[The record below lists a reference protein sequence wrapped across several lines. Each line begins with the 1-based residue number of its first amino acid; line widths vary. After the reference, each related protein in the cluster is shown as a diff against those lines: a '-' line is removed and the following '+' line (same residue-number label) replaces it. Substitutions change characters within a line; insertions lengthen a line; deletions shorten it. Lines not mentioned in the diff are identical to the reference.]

1 MNQKQTTFRLLL
13 GTACLIAMLAG
24 CRQRA
29 VVKPPQVKLATTVK
43 ETSPFDVA
51 MEFLNNLD
59 EYQPAQV
66 KMQILQNLREWSR
79 MEEAPVEWFAD
90 PMFRRLP
97 SDLKEMFSA
106 DGLATKVF
114 QPHDALELQQSVWLR
129 DIAKAVA
136 LQPLADP
143 NQREWLEQA
152 VADGKL
158 SSDDAEDLALA
169 CRLFDWTVRNIQ
181 LDPEEQEMD
190 ILGDERDKE
199 RRDRNTLRHQ
209 YYPWENILYGH
220 GDWLERSRVF
230 TLLARQFGINVVI
243 LQADRGDEPAQ
254 PWCNA
259 AMIGEELYL
268 FDGKL
273 GLPLPGKDESPF
285 GRLSDYKDA
294 PELLEPLNETGRYR
308 IVASDLKR
316 MVACIDATPAALSQ
330 RMKQIESRLSGDRK
344 LALTV
349 APSPIAVQLRSMGI
363 SSVEIWTFPYRGYQ
377 FLSKIQQD
385 PQQALQLLNVLNQES
400 STFENRGP
408 LLRGRLLH
416 LRGYYRGDHEKA
428 GATKMYM
435 QARMSKQELERF
447 NIPIEQVPPDSP
459 MLQNLP
465 QDPVER
471 AAMFRLRVQVA
482 RAMAVAGKD
491 RATYWLGL
499 LALDRHEYRVAGDFL
514 KLNADDEDS
523 AWRQGAVYGLA
534 RSLEAQGLAEGDEAK
549 IQEAIELYESL
560 PESPQHAG
568 NLMRA
573 QRLAASLGK

>member
-1 MNQKQTTFRLLL
+1 MNQKQTTIRLLL

-377 FLSKIQQD
+377 FLSKNPARPATGAATVECAQSGKLHVRKPGPAAAWTTAAPARLLPWRSRKSGRYQDVHAGPHVETGTRAIQHSNRAGAARFAHAAE
-385 PQQALQLLNVLNQES
+385 PSPGSGRTGRHVPTSRPGS
-400 STFENRGP
+400 SSHG
-408 LLRGRLLH
+408 RGRQ
-416 LRGYYRGDHEKA
+416 RSR
-428 GATKMYM
+428 
-435 QARMSKQELERF
+435 
-447 NIPIEQVPPDSP
+447 N
-459 MLQNLP
+459 
-465 QDPVER
+465 
-471 AAMFRLRVQVA
+471 
-482 RAMAVAGKD
+482 
-491 RATYWLGL
+491 L
-499 LALDRHEYRVAGDFL
+499 LAWPTRT
-514 KLNADDEDS
+514 
-523 AWRQGAVYGLA
+523 
-534 RSLEAQGLAEGDEAK
+534 
-549 IQEAIELYESL
+549 
-560 PESPQHAG
+560 
-568 NLMRA
+568 
-573 QRLAASLGK
+573 